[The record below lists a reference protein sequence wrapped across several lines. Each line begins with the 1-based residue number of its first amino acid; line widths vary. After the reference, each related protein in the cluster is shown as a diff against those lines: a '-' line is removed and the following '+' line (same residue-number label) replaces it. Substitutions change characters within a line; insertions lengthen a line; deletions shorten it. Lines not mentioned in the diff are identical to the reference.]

1 MRSQRVGHDLATEQQ
16 PSLFIVEVGGQS
28 HHHPP
33 LCVGLS
39 APYDLSLDA
48 ILSTQFVWEITEGEA
63 KEEIW
68 SAVHHLFF
76 IFTSFTYRKYQQVR
90 QDIVWSKDLKR
101 VLWLELSRAWE
112 ESLRLVRRQR
122 DASYRQLFP
131 EENFLLPKAAYIHV
145 KN

>member
-1 MRSQRVGHDLATEQQ
+1 MLSYPH
-16 PSLFIVEVGGQS
+16 SLFERLLKGKLG
-28 HHHPP
+28 
-33 LCVGLS
+33 
-39 APYDLSLDA
+39 
-48 ILSTQFVWEITEGEA
+48 
-63 KEEIW
+63 KR

-76 IFTSFTYRKYQQVR
+76 ISTSFIYRKYQQVR
-90 QDIVWSKDLKR
+90 QDIVRSKDLKG
-101 VLWLELSRAWE
+101 VLWLEWSSAWE